1 MLQENRIQA
10 EGNAATGNGDSLA
23 VRLNTTIRIRWL
35 AIAGQVIAVLFVHF
49 VMGFDML
56 LMPCLLVIAMS
67 AWLNLFLRFRYPGNV
82 RWRGPAVMGLLAYD
96 ILQLASLLYLTGGI
110 QNPFSILLVVPVI
123 VSAATQR
130 AKYTVPLFVLAITA
144 TTLLVFFH
152 QPLPWF
158 EPGGI
163 VLPLEIKAGIWV
175 AIASTMAFTAV
186 YMFRV
191 ADESRKLA
199 DALAATELVL
209 QREQHMSNLD
219 GLAAAAAHELGTPL
233 ATISLVAKELLR
245 EAEEGTSLREDVE
258 LLHSQAD
265 RCRGILRKISTLS
278 SEEDAN
284 IASLSIDVLLEE
296 VASPYRQGEVVIDV
310 RLDGIVPHPVTR
322 RNSAVLYGLGNL
334 LENAVDFARSRVVF
348 SARWDQRTVTVSIMD
363 DGRGFSPA
371 ILERIGEPFVSQRT
385 AAHAASGGG
394 LGLGLFIAK
403 TLLERS
409 GATLKFTNQPAKGGA
424 DVEITWNRADFERDL
439 PKTGL

>member
-1 MLQENRIQA
+1 MRI
-10 EGNAATGNGDSLA
+10 G
-23 VRLNTTIRIRWL
+23 I
-35 AIAGQVIAVLFVHF
+35 
-49 VMGFDML
+49 
-56 LMPCLLVIAMS
+56 
-67 AWLNLFLRFRYPGNV
+67 
-82 RWRGPAVMGLLAYD
+82 
-96 ILQLASLLYLTGGI
+96 LTGGGDCPGL
-110 QNPFSILLVVPVI
+110 NAVI
-123 VSAATQR
+123 RAAVR
-130 AKYTVPLFVLAITA
+130 SVAVEHGGEVLGFHDGWRGVLEDDWEPLTV
-144 TTLLVFFH
+144 
-152 QPLPWF
+152 
-158 EPGGI
+158 
-163 VLPLEIKAGIWV
+163 
-175 AIASTMAFTAV
+175 
-186 YMFRV
+186 
-191 ADESRKLA
+191 
-199 DALAATELVL
+199 
-209 QREQHMSNLD
+209 
-219 GLAAAAAHELGTPL
+219 
-233 ATISLVAKELLR
+233 
-245 EAEEGTSLREDVE
+245 
-258 LLHSQAD
+258 D

-334 LENAVDFARSRVVF
+334 LENAVDFARSRVEF